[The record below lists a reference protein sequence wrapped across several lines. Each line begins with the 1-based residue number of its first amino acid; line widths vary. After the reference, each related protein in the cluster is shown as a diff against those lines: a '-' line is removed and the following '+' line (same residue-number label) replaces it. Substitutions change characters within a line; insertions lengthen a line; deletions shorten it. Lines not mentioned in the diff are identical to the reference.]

1 MGENRYVHFNC
12 PRQLLREFDE
22 AIKGRYNS
30 RTEAVLD
37 AMRRLLREL
46 KENIEQ

>member
-12 PRQLLREFDE
+12 PRQLLEQFDE

-37 AMRRLLREL
+37 AMRKLVKEL
-46 KENIEQ
+46 KELEEP